1 MGTRGELRIYLGAA
15 PGVGKTYAMLGEA
28 RRRAG
33 RGADVVVGY
42 VETHGRVHTA
52 EQIGDLET
60 VPRRALT
67 YRGCEF
73 TELDVDAVIAR
84 RPQVAL
90 VDELA
95 HTNVPGSRNGKRWQD
110 VEEILD
116 AGIDVISTVNIQ
128 HLESMNDVVE
138 RITGARQRETVPDEV
153 VRRAAQVELIDMT
166 PEALR
171 RRMAHGNVYAPEK
184 IDAALANYFRPGNLT
199 ALRELALLWL
209 ADKVDEALER
219 YRDQHGITEPW
230 EARERIVVGLTGG
243 PEGDTLIRRAARI
256 AARAGRADLLAVHVA
271 RADGLASGASGR
283 DLARQRA
290 LVEGLGGSY
299 HQVLGDDAA
308 AALLE
313 FTRGVNATQLV
324 LGSSRRRGWQFVFGP
339 GVGATVARESS
350 DIDVHLVT
358 HEHVGKGRGLVSL
371 AGSPLSVRRRTAGWV
386 LALLGPPALVVLLDR
401 GERPGLATD
410 LMLFLALTVVVAL
423 AGGLW
428 PAILAAVLGFLAVN
442 WYFTPPLHTLTI
454 AEPRNAL
461 GLLVFV
467 AVAVAVSSVVDLA
480 ARRTRQAARSGAEA
494 ETLSLLAT
502 SVLRGENALPALL
515 ERVRETFGVR
525 AVALLERTPD
535 GWRTRGAVGADPAAH
550 PDDAEVTA
558 EVGGEPGT
566 PTASATGSATG
577 SAADGATGS
586 AADGA
591 TGSAGG
597 GVTGSATGRV
607 MGGATGGATVLALS
621 GRVLPASDRR
631 VLSAFASQAGAV
643 LEWRRLAE
651 EAARA
656 RRLEE
661 GDEIRTALL
670 AAVSHDLRTP
680 LASIKAG
687 VSSLRA
693 TDVQWDPED
702 EAELLASVEESA
714 DRLDG
719 LIGNLLDMS
728 RLQTGVVTPIV
739 RPVALDEVLP
749 RALLNVP
756 PDRVRLDVPETLPP
770 VAADPG
776 LLERALANV
785 VENAVRHSREPV
797 LVTAGELRFGREP
810 DRVDVRVVD
819 RGPGVPDAVK
829 DRMFA
834 PFQRLGDAPKG
845 NGVGLGLAVARGFV
859 AAIGGTLTPEDTPGG
874 GLTMVFGLPLARGG
888 PGMGEDRGQDGDRG
902 RGEDDRQ
909 DEREDRT

>member
-1 MGTRGELRIYLGAA
+1 MGRRGELRIYLGAA

-28 RRRAG
+28 RRRAA

-42 VETHGRVHTA
+42 VETHGRARTA

-60 VPRRALT
+60 VPRRTLVH
-67 YRGCEF
+67 RDREF
-73 TELDVDAVIAR
+73 TELDVDAVLAR
-84 RPQVAL
+84 APRIVL

-95 HTNVPGSRNGKRWQD
+95 HTNVPGSRNPKRWQD

-116 AGIDVISTVNIQ
+116 AGIDVISTLNVQ

-171 RRMAHGNVYAPEK
+171 RRMAHGNVYPPEK

-256 AARAGRADLLAVHVA
+256 AARAGRADLLAVHVS
-271 RADGLASGASGR
+271 RADGLASGTSAH

-299 HQVLGDDAA
+299 HQVLGDDPAK
-308 AALLE
+308 ALLE

-324 LGSSRRRGWQFVFGP
+324 LGTSRRRGWQYVLGP
-339 GVGATVARESS
+339 GVGATAARESS

-358 HEHVGKGRGLVSL
+358 HEHAGKGRGLVSL
-371 AGSPLSVRRRTAGWV
+371 AGSALSVRRRIAGWV
-386 LALLGPPALVVLLDR
+386 LALLGPPALVVLLD
-401 GERPGLATD
+401 GAEPPGLTTD
-410 LMLFLALTVVVAL
+410 LMLFLALTVLVAL
-423 AGGLW
+423 TGGLW

-467 AVAVAVSSVVDLA
+467 AVGVAVSSVVDLA

-515 ERVRETFGVR
+515 DRVRETFGVR
-525 AVALLERTPD
+525 AVALLEHTPED
-535 GWRTRGAVGADPAAH
+535 GWRPRGAVGADPASD
-550 PDDAEVTA
+550 PDGAEATA
-558 EVGGEPGT
+558 EV
-566 PTASATGSATG
+566 
-577 SAADGATGS
+577 
-586 AADGA
+586 
-591 TGSAGG
+591 AGG
-597 GVTGSATGRV
+597 A
-607 MGGATGGATVLALS
+607 VLALS

-702 EAELLASVEESA
+702 EAELLESVEESA

-728 RLQTGVVTPIV
+728 RLQTGVVTPLV

-756 PDRVRLDVPETLPP
+756 PDLVRLDVPETLPP

-785 VENAVRHSREPV
+785 VENAVRHGRGEPV

-810 DRVDVRVVD
+810 DRVDLRVVD

-829 DRMFA
+829 ERMFA

-845 NGVGLGLAVARGFV
+845 SGVGLGLAVARGFV
-859 AAIGGTLTPEDTPGG
+859 AAMGGTLTPEDTPGG
-874 GLTMVFGLPLARGG
+874 GLTMVFGLPLARSAA
-888 PGMGEDRGQDGDRG
+888 PV
-902 RGEDDRQ
+902 
-909 DEREDRT
+909 REDRQQDGREDGT

>member
-28 RRRAG
+28 RRRAS
-33 RGADVVVGY
+33 RGSDVVVGY
-42 VETHGRVHTA
+42 VETHGRARTA
-52 EQIGDLET
+52 EQIGDLEV
-60 VPRRALT
+60 VPRRTLA
-67 YRGCEF
+67 YRGSDF
-73 TELDVDAVIAR
+73 TELDVDAVVAR
-84 RPQVAL
+84 RPEVVL

-95 HTNVPGSRNGKRWQD
+95 HTNVPGSRNAKRWRD

-256 AARAGRADLLAVHVA
+256 AARAGRADLLAVHVS
-271 RADGLASGASGR
+271 RADGLASGGSAR
-283 DLARQRA
+283 DLTRQRA

-299 HQVLGDDAA
+299 HQVLGDDPAK
-308 AALLE
+308 ALLE

-324 LGSSRRRGWQFVFGP
+324 LGSSRRRGWQFVLGP

-350 DIDVHLVT
+350 EIDVHLVT

-371 AGSPLSVRRRTAGWV
+371 AGSPLSVRRRVAGWV
-386 LALLGPPALVVLLDR
+386 MALLGPPALIAVLDA
-401 GERPGLATD
+401 GDRPGLTTD
-410 LMLFLALTVVVAL
+410 LMLFLALTVLVAL

-515 ERVRETFGVR
+515 DRVRETFGVR
-525 AVALLERTPD
+525 AVALLEHSGE
-535 GWRTRGAVGADPAAH
+535 GWRTRGAVGSGPAAD
-550 PDDAEVTA
+550 PDDAEATA
-558 EVGGEPGT
+558 EVGGEPG
-566 PTASATGSATG
+566 AE
-577 SAADGATGS
+577 
-586 AADGA
+586 
-591 TGSAGG
+591 
-597 GVTGSATGRV
+597 
-607 MGGATGGATVLALS
+607 TVLALS

-643 LEWRRLAE
+643 LAWRRMAE

-661 GDEIRTALL
+661 GDKIRTALL

-693 TDVQWDPED
+693 TDVQWDPDD

-728 RLQTGVVTPIV
+728 RLQTGVVTPLI

-756 PDRVRLDVPETLPP
+756 EDRVRIDVPETLPP
-770 VAADPG
+770 VAADAG

-785 VENAVRHSREPV
+785 VENAVRHSAEPV

-810 DRVDVRVVD
+810 GRVELRVVD
-819 RGPGVPDAVK
+819 RGPGVPSAVK
-829 DRMFA
+829 ERMFA

-859 AAIGGTLTPEDTPGG
+859 AAMDGTLTPEDTPGG
-874 GLTMVFGLPLARGG
+874 GLTMVFGLPLAPGG
-888 PGMGEDRGQDGDRG
+888 PPSAPPGVREEHAVEHSAEQDVEQGAEQGGDPGG
-902 RGEDDRQ
+902 RDERTADGRSR